1 MWVTIFKKFYQSKNT
16 LEPFSRCAAGG
27 LDWDLYVREALLSR
41 LFILSTSETRKDK
54 PLSLI
59 GTTERLCTCVTAPLA
74 LGCSDGDVIVNVT
87 SNLSLSASLSDR
99 RANGVTV
106 RLGYVPGLSSLSGWW
121 LANELGRV
129 IVNDNTS
136 ENRRVVLFALSALP
150 RPGLVHHC
158 GDYSR
163 CITTWFNRA
172 WFCLHSQAAQCS
184 RVLSSNRR
192 SCPDPFV
199 IPAVH
204 WKRLQSGGMG
214 GKKINAVKCGDR
226 KMSFWQMQ
234 GFVYAQIEFWW
245 ISPQARS
252 PFLIYKPSYKN
263 VKQWCYRK
271 QIQMSSAQ
279 KVPRWTWDSF
289 LFWKCFLSKID
300 RHLKLFWKTHVAI
313 FRKMLHE
320 LYFDTVCHSAFACV
334 TSMQMNLH

>member
-1 MWVTIFKKFYQSKNT
+1 MCRGRPGLRSIHTWSFTVSS
-16 LEPFSRCAAGG
+16 LFSP
-27 LDWDLYVREALLSR
+27 LLKR
-41 LFILSTSETRKDK
+41 ATMKRFLSSARPYTYA
-54 PLSLI
+54 
-59 GTTERLCTCVTAPLA
+59 TAPHVLRR
-74 LGCSDGDVIVNVT
+74 SDGNTIVDVT
-87 SNLSLSASLSDR
+87 SNLSPSASSSDR
-99 RANGVTV
+99 RANAAPGDV
-106 RLGYVPGLSSLSGWW
+106 LGLSSLSGWW
-121 LANELGRV
+121 SANELERV

-136 ENRRVVLFALSALP
+136 ENGRVALFALSALP
-150 RPGLVHHC
+150 RPGLLHYC

-172 WFCLHSQAAQCS
+172 CFCLHSRAAQCS

-192 SCPDPFV
+192 SCPAPFV

-289 LFWKCFLSKID
+289 LFWKCFPLKD
-300 RHLKLFWKTHVAI
+300 RQAFEAFLKNA
-313 FRKMLHE
+313 RG
-320 LYFDTVCHSAFACV
+320 YF
-334 TSMQMNLH
+334 

>member
-1 MWVTIFKKFYQSKNT
+1 M
-16 LEPFSRCAAGG
+16 
-27 LDWDLYVREALLSR
+27 
-41 LFILSTSETRKDK
+41 
-54 PLSLI
+54 
-59 GTTERLCTCVTAPLA
+59 
-74 LGCSDGDVIVNVT
+74 IVNVT
-87 SNLSLSASLSDR
+87 SNLSLSALLSDR
-99 RANGVTV
+99 RANAATV
-106 RLGYVPGLSSLSGWW
+106 RPGSGLGLSSLSGWW
-121 LANELGRV
+121 WANEWERV

-136 ENRRVVLFALSALP
+136 ENGRVVLFALSALP
-150 RPGLVHHC
+150 RPGLLHYC

-172 WFCLHSQAAQCS
+172 WFCLHSRAAQCS

-192 SCPDPFV
+192 SCPAPFV

-289 LFWKCFLSKID
+289 LFWKCFPSKID
-300 RHLKLFWKTHVAI
+300 RHLKLFWKTHAAI

-320 LYFDTVCHSAFACV
+320 AVFWYGLSRRVCMCYINANEFALVQTEAWVYCWTLEARFLFHSF
-334 TSMQMNLH
+334 S